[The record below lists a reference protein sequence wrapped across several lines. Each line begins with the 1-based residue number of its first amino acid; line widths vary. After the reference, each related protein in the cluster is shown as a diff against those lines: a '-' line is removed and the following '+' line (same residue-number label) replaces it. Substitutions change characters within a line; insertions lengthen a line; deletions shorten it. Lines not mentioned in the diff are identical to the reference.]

1 MNRVVAVQAEDCGR
15 DLGRPRAA
23 EAATKV
29 TMKVI
34 LGGDIC
40 MATDIMNQASCV
52 AMFYISVI
60 YVFRIIWYLNQQ
72 VSESFYVF
80 FV

>member
-15 DLGRPRAA
+15 DLGRHRAA

-34 LGGDIC
+34 LGGNIWVAMDI
-40 MATDIMNQASCV
+40 TNQASCV
-52 AMFYISVI
+52 AVFYI
-60 YVFRIIWYLNQQ
+60 
-72 VSESFYVF
+72 
-80 FV
+80 